1 MAGRVIDVRAVVVG
15 VVPVPLDERC
25 QIRDDAAFER
35 DRSANEGRRVPHFRD
50 ERLVREPFCFAR
62 EQAAQRNMH
71 QSTIH
76 SMQKQDE
83 RDMQTAINDIF
94 TSQMNMSFYQ
104 NRQTTKKKPRLLHG
118 RKELNSISFHSLFSV
133 SLVENN

>member
-25 QIRDDAAFER
+25 P
-35 DRSANEGRRVPHFRD
+35 SANESRRVPHFRD

-76 SMQKQDE
+76 SMQKQHE

-104 NRQTTKKKPRLLHG
+104 NRQTTKKSRDCYMGEK
-118 RKELNSISFHSLFSV
+118 N
-133 SLVENN
+133 

>member
-15 VVPVPLDERC
+15 VVPVLL
-25 QIRDDAAFER
+25 DAAFER

-76 SMQKQDE
+76 SMQKQHE

-104 NRQTTKKKPRLLHG
+104 NRQTTKKSRDCYMGEK
-118 RKELNSISFHSLFSV
+118 N
-133 SLVENN
+133 

>member
-76 SMQKQDE
+76 SMQKQQE
-83 RDMQTAINDIF
+83 RDVQKAINF
-94 TSQMNMSFYQ
+94 TSQMNKSFYQ
-104 NRQTTKKKPRLLHG
+104 NRQTKKIQKAAIVA
-118 RKELNSISFHSLFSV
+118 KIIE
-133 SLVENN
+133 